1 MERIL
6 VLSSDET
13 WINPISIIKHYGE
26 YAETTDFAKL
36 LGQSDMECLYWLQDD
51 YLSSTF
57 CVRQD
62 KPTDPLGVG
71 EIKKSNRFVGI
82 RPVIKYDGRINVLDK
97 KIVNKTSIRN
107 NIYQVEYGFYP
118 QDVASRE
125 LEDILESKY
134 QNNNLSK
141 TTNFYT
147 IEDLNSSYS
156 RMVSFVSKKLE
167 EYQYKN
173 SRFVRVEAN
182 PYSNEVVLSNGKK
195 YVKGD
200 YAWVEVR
207 PLTWY
212 LSEAENIMLCKK
224 IILSGIPFAK
234 EIISGPNIM
243 AINYE
248 NSTLNYYLQ
257 EYLLKEIK
265 NSLPFKVQTESHN
278 DIDSIF
284 EEATNRMN
292 EINSGAKTKVLK

>member
-13 WINPISIIKHYGE
+13 WKTPISIIKDYGE
-26 YAETTDFAKL
+26 YTETTDFAKL
-36 LGQSDMECLYWLQDD
+36 LGQSDMECLYWLKDD
-51 YLSSTF
+51 YLSDAC
-57 CVRQD
+57 CVVQD
-62 KPTDPLGVG
+62 KPTDPLGIG
-71 EIKKSNRFVGI
+71 SIKKSNRFVGI
-82 RPVIKYDGRINVLDK
+82 RPVIKYDGRINLLDK
-97 KIVNKTSIRN
+97 KIVNKTSTRN

-118 QDVASRE
+118 QDVASIE
-125 LEDILESKY
+125 LEGILESKY

-141 TTNFYT
+141 TTSFYT
-147 IEDLNSSYS
+147 IEDLKS
-156 RMVSFVSKKLE
+156 SFVKIASFVPKKLE

-173 SRFVRVEAN
+173 SRYVRVEAN

-200 YAWVEVR
+200 YAWVEVK

-212 LSEAENIMLCKK
+212 LSETENIMLCKK

-234 EIISGPNIM
+234 ATIYGPDIM
-243 AINYE
+243 KINYD
-248 NSTLNYYLQ
+248 NSTLNHYLQ

-284 EEATNRMN
+284 EETTNRMN
-292 EINSGAKTKVLK
+292 EINGAPKTKVLK

>member
-13 WINPISIIKHYGE
+13 WKTPISIIKHYGE

-36 LGQSDMECLYWLQDD
+36 LGQSATKCIYWLKDD
-51 YLSSTF
+51 YLSDAC
-57 CVRQD
+57 CVGQD
-62 KPTDPLGVG
+62 KPTDPLGIG
-71 EIKKSNRFVGI
+71 SIKKSNRFVGI

-97 KIVNKTSIRN
+97 KIVNKTSTRN

-134 QNNNLSK
+134 QNNSLSK

-147 IEDLNSSYS
+147 IEDLNSSYA
-156 RMVSFVSKKLE
+156 RVVSFVSKKLE

-200 YAWVEVR
+200 YAWVEVK

-284 EEATNRMN
+284 EEAINRMN
-292 EINSGAKTKVLK
+292 EINEASKVKILK